1 MSISIT
7 IIIVIITVL
16 ASLAAF
22 NNADLK
28 YRMMM
33 HPFGV
38 SHNKEYQR
46 IFTHGFIHAD
56 YMHLFFNMFVLYGFG
71 ENIEQTFRNE
81 AVFNMHFPTLEFW
94 GAGNGLGF
102 FIVLYLGGIIF
113 ATLPSLRKH
122 KDNPN
127 YYSLGASGAVS
138 SVLIAFIL
146 MFPLAPL
153 NFIFLPGIDIPAW
166 LMGILF
172 FVYESYMNK
181 KGRTGIAHDAHIYG
195 AIWGLLLMLVIKPQF
210 YGHFIQEILSYFTG

>member
-1 MSISIT
+1 MSVT

-22 NNADLK
+22 NNAELK
-28 YRMMM
+28 YRLMM

-38 SHNKEYQR
+38 NHNKEYQR
-46 IFTHGFIHAD
+46 IFTHGLIHAD

-71 ENIEQTFRNE
+71 ENIELMFL
-81 AVFNMHFPTLEFW
+81 FYW
-94 GAGNGLGF
+94 GEWNGLSF
-102 FIVLYLGGIIF
+102 FLLLYLGGIIF

-138 SVLIAFIL
+138 SVLIVFIL
-146 MFPLAPL
+146 IFPLSPL

-181 KGRTGIAHDAHIYG
+181 RGRTGIAHDAHIYG
-195 AIWGLLLMLVIKPQF
+195 AIWGLLLMLIIKPQL
-210 YGHFIQEILSYFTG
+210 YAHFIQEILSYFTE